1 MDPANWTTADESNL
15 YEVQANPGDP
25 LAFTNFSL
33 DMTYFEADGQSYVA
47 WAEKPNNISKI
58 YLATVDPDE
67 PWQLTSDAVV
77 LSTPDYAWEW
87 SGGTIINE
95 GPAVLKHDGKIY
107 LCFSGAAVDYTY
119 CIGMISADEGADLLD
134 LSSWTK
140 YPTPL
145 LSSDDFEDQC
155 GPGHN
160 SFTYDE
166 NGNPVLVYHARP
178 VEDCSNGMDADG
190 NYGHCEYEGP
200 GQNALNDPCR
210 HARVKSINFAADG
223 TPVLNM
229 TEEEELSAANEQVTV
244 KIIVTDNTEDYVT
257 VTYEASEGGRIDG
270 QAVQTILKGEDAQTV
285 TAVAEEGY
293 VFAGWSDGL
302 ETAERTDTDVQE
314 NLTVTAQ
321 FEKEPADPDNP
332 DPEDPDDPQPSEVD
346 KSQLQ
351 AAVDTYKDVDRNLYT
366 DASWQAWKTAYDN
379 AVTVLEDE
387 DAVQDEVDQALADLK
402 AAVAGLTKKDDGGAA
417 DPGDGSGSQGSD
429 DDKNAGNGQ
438 DAADGTDNGSQSSA
452 VQTGDTTNIAVPL
465 IMAVAALAVA
475 AALAGL
481 RRNRRR

>member
-1 MDPANWTTADESNL
+1 MLKCMGDDPMDPANWTTADESNL

-58 YLATVDPDE
+58 YL
-67 PWQLTSDAVV
+67 
-77 LSTPDYAWEW
+77 
-87 SGGTIINE
+87 
-95 GPAVLKHDGKIY
+95 
-107 LCFSGAAVDYTY
+107 CFSGAAVDYTY

-155 GPGHN
+155 GTGHN

-402 AAVAGLTKKDDGGAA
+402 AA
-417 DPGDGSGSQGSD
+417 
-429 DDKNAGNGQ
+429 
-438 DAADGTDNGSQSSA
+438 
-452 VQTGDTTNIAVPL
+452 
-465 IMAVAALAVA
+465 LAVA